1 MKTSGGGGN
10 IVDQPLD
17 GAHPSSETSVVC
29 ESLFIGII
37 GVASMFR
44 PGRKGSLFHRSR
56 NTGHDSQSVATSLLR
71 SCIVSQLFAVAHF
84 IDTQPEAAYLSPPS
98 LATRPP
104 ILHFPPHLRC
114 QL

>member
-17 GAHPSSETSVVC
+17 GAHRSSETSVVC
-29 ESLFIGII
+29 ESLVSGII
-37 GVASMFR
+37 GVARMVR
-44 PGRKGSLFHRSR
+44 PGRNGSLFHRSR

-84 IDTQPEAAYLSPPS
+84 IDTQPEAAYLSPAI
-98 LATRPP
+98 LATRRTMM
-104 ILHFPPHLRC
+104 HFPTERR
-114 QL
+114 